1 MKIKTILSVHAH
13 PDDESSK
20 GAGIIA
26 KYKKQYGARTIL
38 VTATG
43 GEEGDIVNKAMDLPE
58 VRENLAA
65 VRASELARAI
75 EIIGYDEAIS
85 LGYRDSGMAES
96 EANSNPRAF
105 CNVDLDESSLK
116 LAGIIRKAQPSVILT
131 YPEVQDRYPHP
142 DHIRVYQVTIRAVEL
157 AADPAVELDGLA
169 AFDVPKIYYHIWTK
183 GRIEALHAK
192 FAEVGKESPFD
203 EGWFADAKQDY
214 EATTK
219 IDISEFISV
228 KSDALRA
235 HATQIDPA
243 SPFWFGLTD
252 EEQAEAYPT
261 EDLFLAKAPR
271 GYEFGGFEDDLFAGL
286 E

>member
-1 MKIKTILSVHAH
+1 MKTKTILSVHAH

-26 KYKKQYGARTIL
+26 KYKKQYGARTVL

-43 GEEGDIVNKAMDLPE
+43 GEEGDIVNKAMDRPE
-58 VRENLAA
+58 VRENLGSIRSA
-65 VRASELARAI
+65 ELARAI
-75 EIIGYDEAIS
+75 EVIGYDVAIS

-96 EANSNPRAF
+96 EANANPNAF
-105 CNVDLDESSLK
+105 CNIDLDESSGK
-116 LAGIIRKAQPSVILT
+116 LAAIIRKERPSVILT
-131 YPEVQDRYPHP
+131 YPEIQDRYPHP
-142 DHIRVYQVTIRAVEL
+142 DHIRVYQVTMRAAEL
-157 AADPAVELDGLA
+157 AADFTVEIEGLEA
-169 AFDVPKIYYHIWTK
+169 YDVPKIYYHIWTK

-192 FAEVGKESPFD
+192 FAEVGKVSPFD
-203 EGWFADAKQDY
+203 DGWFVDAKQDY

-219 IDISEFISV
+219 IDISDFISV

-235 HATQIDPA
+235 HATQIDPE

-252 EEQAEAYPT
+252 NEQAEAYPT